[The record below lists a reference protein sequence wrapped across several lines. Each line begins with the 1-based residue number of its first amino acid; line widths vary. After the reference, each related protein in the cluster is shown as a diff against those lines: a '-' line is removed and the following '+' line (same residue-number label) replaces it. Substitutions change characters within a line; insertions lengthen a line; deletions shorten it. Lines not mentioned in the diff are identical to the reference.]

1 MSTRWHI
8 KAGDVHGTHNKTHLI
23 GCSLARDSH
32 TDQYLFMGPDPNGLP
47 LAAVDITVDLQFPFV
62 FRKFTSPLNGSDSLD
77 WYIQVN
83 YVDGPNGEA
92 GGYWSN
98 SPFQAPPGDGRPP
111 QPGDPDT
118 WTTQAGVG
126 PPPEPEENKED
137 KKKAAGSASSK

>member
-1 MSTRWHI
+1 MSRRWHI
-8 KAGDVHGTHNKTHLI
+8 KAGDVKGGSNKTDLI
-23 GCSLARDSH
+23 GCSLAKDTH
-32 TDQYLFMGPDPNGLP
+32 TNQYLFMGPEQNGLP
-47 LAAVDITVDLQFPFV
+47 LAAVDITVDLKFPFL
-62 FRKFTSPLNGSDSLD
+62 FRKFTSPLNGSDPLD

-98 SPFQAPPGDGRPP
+98 TPFQAPPGDGRPL

-126 PPPEPEENKED
+126 PLPEENKED